1 MDGPLRVGLFGAG
14 PWATTVIGPVLA
26 AGPETT
32 LTGVWSRDAAKASE
46 LAGRLA
52 TMPFTDPDALIAASD
67 AVAVAVPPAVQPEL
81 AGRAAAAGRTL
92 LLEKP
97 LAADPETAAALVD
110 TIEAGGAGALVTLSH
125 RFNPRLD
132 AFAEAVAGL
141 HPTGGR
147 ACFVSGALLTGP
159 YANGWRLERGAVL
172 DLGPHALDLLEV
184 GLGEIVSVRA
194 AGDPHGWVSLLCEHA
209 NGATSTAAITGASAG
224 PARTEVEVHGP
235 DGGAVYDGAPDLE
248 TWPTRLRQALVTVA
262 DGGAHPASVRRAL
275 HLQELIATIEV
286 QLDRVGP

>member
-1 MDGPLRVGLFGAG
+1 VDGPLRVGLLGAG
-14 PWATTVIGPVLA
+14 PWAATVIGPVLA

-32 LTGVWSRDAAKASE
+32 LAGVWSRDAAKASA

-52 TMPFTDPDALIAASD
+52 TMPFTDPDDLIATSD
-67 AVAVAVPPAVQPEL
+67 AVAVVVPPAVQPEL

-97 LAADPETAAALVD
+97 LAADTEMAAALVD
-110 TIEAGGAGALVTLSH
+110 AIEAGGAGALVTLSH

-172 DLGPHALDLLEV
+172 DLGPHVLDLLEV

-209 NGATSTAAITGASAG
+209 HGATSTAAITGASAG

-235 DGGAVYDGAPDLE
+235 DGSAVYDGAPDLE

-275 HLQELIATIEV
+275 HLQDLIATIEV